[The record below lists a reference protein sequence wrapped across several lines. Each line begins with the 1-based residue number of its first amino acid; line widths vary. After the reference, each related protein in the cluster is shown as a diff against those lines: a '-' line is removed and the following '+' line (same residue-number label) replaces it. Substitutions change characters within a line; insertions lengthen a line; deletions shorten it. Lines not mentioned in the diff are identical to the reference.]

1 MKELRRDAKLAEVA
15 RKKKAEE
22 EAEKK
27 LRSEYLLSLRENR
40 KFQKYVIEGII
51 RKGLD
56 ELSDLSMIPNAN
68 FDNLEEVGRLVMQS
82 KIARAKLQSI
92 LSQILD

>member
-1 MKELRRDAKLAEVA
+1 MKELRRDAKLAEVS